1 MNNTNSNRQVDF
13 KLIYYLHGNQKGFF
27 CAENFVKFLLNSYIL
42 SVYVLNREGIIIRFE
57 FDYYK
62 VWLIISVLRCLSLRK
77 VLHNVQKT
85 LVIENNF
92 YCLKITAS

>member
-13 KLIYYLHGNQKGFF
+13 KLIYYLHGNQNGFF
-27 CAENFVKFLLNSYIL
+27 CAENSVKFLLNSYIL
-42 SVYVLNREGIIIRFE
+42 SVYSMIRFE
-57 FDYYK
+57 FDHSK
-62 VWLIISVLRCLSLRK
+62 VWSIISVLRSLSLRK
-77 VLHNVQKT
+77 DLHNVKKT